1 MAEPAFNENGAFNIN
16 GQWATGLRYEVKL
29 DGGSFAGGTI
39 KFINGR
45 KQVASAKIASR
56 EEAVEIIG
64 ERNVENIEAGKG
76 KEKDATPGTAKGK
89 LQAENLSFKQSYT
102 TDKKPVNE
110 IEATIERDTS
120 LDKDVQAFLAK
131 RREEMARSRQQ
142 RLQNERIVSTEERGD
157 YGADTKTATTEATPG
172 ISQSVEDRAKAVPDA
187 VKQRFI
193 QVDNKF
199 HFPDKTLAF
208 EDHGRKLATRSEN
221 QEVVRSVVAIAH
233 ARGWERIAVRGTE
246 EFRRAA
252 WLEASLTGIE
262 VSGYKP
268 TKVEKAHLATLL
280 ERQGGIRENSIE
292 EREPR
297 ERETGSTRPEQSPAA
312 STAPAG
318 SKRTLTPDV
327 DHEAAAETPSDRHGT
342 AAGVKLRDGVIAGQ
356 LLEHGEANYKH
367 DPKKEKSYYV
377 KVQTERG
384 ERTVWGVDL
393 CRAVDESGA
402 AIGDRVAIEKVGS
415 KSVTAKERVFDKDGN
430 EVGERAVDA
439 HRNRWQVGSLEK
451 AEAFTRYDRAEVV
464 KKHPDLAPAYGTVA
478 AAQKFAEKQF
488 ANKEDQARFVS
499 IARQVVAEKIAHG
512 ENVPAPKIRE
522 AKVQG
527 RPKDQGKDQDRSG
540 PPKPREANQEFAR

>member
-1 MAEPAFNENGAFNIN
+1 MAEPAFNEKGAFNIN
-16 GQWATGLRYEVKL
+16 DQWATGLRYEVKL

-45 KQVASAKIASR
+45 KQVASAKIGSR
-56 EEAVEIIG
+56 EDAVEIIG

-76 KEKDATPGTAKGK
+76 KEKDAPPGTARGK

-102 TDKKPVNE
+102 PDKKPVNE

-157 YGADTKTATTEATPG
+157 YGADTKTANTEATPR
-172 ISQSVEDRAKAVPDA
+172 QSVEDRTKAVPDA

-233 ARGWERIAVRGTE
+233 ARGWERIVVRGTE
-246 EFRRAA
+246 EFRRGA

-292 EREPR
+292 ERQPR
-297 ERETGSTRPEQSPAA
+297 EREFVSTRPEQPPTT

-318 SKRTLTPDV
+318 SKRTLTPNA
-327 DHEAAAETPSDRHGT
+327 DHEAAAETPSGRNGD
-342 AAGVKLRDGVIAGQ
+342 GVKLRDGVLTGR

-367 DPKKEKSYYV
+367 DPKKEKSYFV
-377 KVQTERG
+377 KVETERGG

-393 CRAVDESGA
+393 RRAVAESGV
-402 AIGDRVAIEKVGS
+402 AIGDRVAIEKVDS

-451 AEAFTRYDRAEVV
+451 AEAFTRNDRAEVV

-512 ENVPAPKIRE
+512 ENVPAPKIRQ
-522 AKVQG
+522 AKVQD
-527 RPKDQGKDQDRSG
+527 RPKDQGKDQERSE
-540 PPKPREANQEFAR
+540 PPNPREANQEFVR

>member
-16 GQWATGLRYEVKL
+16 DQWATGLRYEVNL

-45 KQVASAKIASR
+45 KQVASVKIESR
-56 EEAVEIIG
+56 EEAVEILG

-76 KEKDATPGTAKGK
+76 KEKDAAPGTAKGK
-89 LQAENLSFKQSYT
+89 LQAEHLAFKQSYT
-102 TDKKPVNE
+102 PDKKPVNE
-110 IEATIERDTS
+110 IEASTERDTS
-120 LDKDVQAFLAK
+120 LDKDVLAFVAK

-157 YGADTKTATTEATPG
+157 PGAGAKTADTKEAKAGAGP
-172 ISQSVEDRAKAVPDA
+172 SAEDRTKAVPDA
-187 VKQRFI
+187 IKQRFI

-208 EDHGRKLATRSEN
+208 EDRGRKLATRSEN

-233 ARGWERIAVRGTE
+233 ARGWDRITVRGTE

-280 ERQGGIRENSIE
+280 ERQGGARENSIE

-297 ERETGSTRPEQSPAA
+297 EREASSTRPEQPQAG
-312 STAPAG
+312 TTAG
-318 SKRTLTPDV
+318 SKRTLTPDA
-327 DHEAAAETPSDRHGT
+327 DQEAAAETPNGRPGS
-342 AAGVKLRDGVIAGQ
+342 GVKLRDGVLAGK
-356 LLEHGEANYKH
+356 LLEHGEANYQH
-367 DPKKEKSYYV
+367 DPKKEKSYFV
-377 KVQTERG
+377 KVETERG

-393 CRAVDESGA
+393 GRAVAESGV
-402 AIGDRVAIEKVGS
+402 AIGDRVAVEKMGS
-415 KSVTAKERVFDKDGN
+415 KPVTAKERVFDNDGK
-430 EVGERAVDA
+430 EIGERPVDT

-451 AEAFTRYDRAEVV
+451 AEAFAREDRAEVV

-488 ANKEDQARFVS
+488 ANKEDQARFVA

-522 AKVQG
+522 AKVQE
-527 RPKDQGKDQDRSG
+527 RPKDQGKDQERSE
-540 PPKPREANQEFAR
+540 PPKPREANQEAAR

>member
-16 GQWATGLRYEVKL
+16 DQWATGLRYEVKL

-45 KQVASAKIASR
+45 KQVASAKIGSR
-56 EEAVEIIG
+56 EDAVEIIG

-76 KEKDATPGTAKGK
+76 KEKDAPPGTARGK

-102 TDKKPVNE
+102 PDKKPVNE

-157 YGADTKTATTEATPG
+157 YGADTKTANTEATPR
-172 ISQSVEDRAKAVPDA
+172 QSVEDRTKAVPDA

-233 ARGWERIAVRGTE
+233 ARGWERIVVRGTE
-246 EFRRAA
+246 EFRRGA

-292 EREPR
+292 ERQPR
-297 ERETGSTRPEQSPAA
+297 EREFVSTRPEQPPTT

-318 SKRTLTPDV
+318 SKRTLTPNA
-327 DHEAAAETPSDRHGT
+327 DHEAAAETPSGRNGD
-342 AAGVKLRDGVIAGQ
+342 GVKLRDGVLTGR

-367 DPKKEKSYYV
+367 DPKKEKSYFV
-377 KVQTERG
+377 KVETERGG

-393 CRAVDESGA
+393 RRAVAESGV
-402 AIGDRVAIEKVGS
+402 AIGDRVAIEKVDS

-451 AEAFTRYDRAEVV
+451 AEAFTRNDRAEVV

-512 ENVPAPKIRE
+512 ENVPAPKIRQ
-522 AKVQG
+522 AKVQD
-527 RPKDQGKDQDRSG
+527 RPKDQGKDQERSE
-540 PPKPREANQEFAR
+540 PPNPREANQEFVR

>member
-16 GQWATGLRYEVKL
+16 DQWATGLRYEVKL

-45 KQVASAKIASR
+45 KQVASAKIGSR
-56 EEAVEIIG
+56 EDAVEIIG

-76 KEKDATPGTAKGK
+76 KEKDAPPGTARGK

-102 TDKKPVNE
+102 PDKKPVNE

-157 YGADTKTATTEATPG
+157 YGADTKTANTEATPR
-172 ISQSVEDRAKAVPDA
+172 QSVEDRTKAVPDA

-233 ARGWERIAVRGTE
+233 ARGWERIVVRGTE
-246 EFRRAA
+246 EFRRGA

-292 EREPR
+292 ERQPR
-297 ERETGSTRPEQSPAA
+297 EREFVSTRPEQPPTT

-318 SKRTLTPDV
+318 SKRTLTPNA
-327 DHEAAAETPSDRHGT
+327 DHEAAAETPSGRNGD
-342 AAGVKLRDGVIAGQ
+342 GVKLRDGVLTGR

-367 DPKKEKSYYV
+367 DPKKEKSYFV
-377 KVQTERG
+377 KVETERGG

-393 CRAVDESGA
+393 RRAVAESGV
-402 AIGDRVAIEKVGS
+402 AIGDRVAIKKVDS

-451 AEAFTRYDRAEVV
+451 AEAFTRNDRAEVV

-512 ENVPAPKIRE
+512 ENVPAPKIRQ
-522 AKVQG
+522 AKVQD
-527 RPKDQGKDQDRSG
+527 RPKDQGKDQERSE
-540 PPKPREANQEFAR
+540 PPNPREANQEFVR

>member
-1 MAEPAFNENGAFNIN
+1 MQAF
-16 GQWATGLRYEVKL
+16 L
-29 DGGSFAGGTI
+29 
-39 KFINGR
+39 
-45 KQVASAKIASR
+45 AKRR
-56 EEAVEIIG
+56 EEMARSRQQRLQN
-64 ERNVENIEAGKG
+64 ERIVSTEERSDYGADTKTATT
-76 KEKDATPGTAKGK
+76 EATPGTARGK
-89 LQAENLSFKQSYT
+89 LQAENLAFKQSYT
-102 TDKKPVNE
+102 PDKKPVNE

-142 RLQNERIVSTEERGD
+142 RLQNERIVSTEERSD

-297 ERETGSTRPEQSPAA
+297 EREAGSTRPEQ
-312 STAPAG
+312 
-318 SKRTLTPDV
+318 
-327 DHEAAAETPSDRHGT
+327 TPSGLNG
-342 AAGVKLRDGVIAGQ
+342 AGAGVKLRDGVLTGQ

-367 DPKKEKSYYV
+367 DPKKEMSYFV
-377 KVQTERG
+377 KVETERG

-393 CRAVDESGA
+393 RRAVAESGV
-402 AIGDRVAIEKVGS
+402 AIGDRVAIEKMGR

-439 HRNRWQVGSLEK
+439 HRNRWKVGSLEK
-451 AEAFTRYDRAEVV
+451 AEAFTRDDRAEVV

-522 AKVQG
+522 AKVQD
-527 RPKDQGKDQDRSG
+527 RPKDQGKDQERSE
-540 PPKPREANQEFAR
+540 PPKPRKANQEFAR

>member
-16 GQWATGLRYEVKL
+16 DQWTTGLRYEVKL

-45 KQVASAKIASR
+45 KQVASAKIGSR
-56 EEAVEIIG
+56 EDAVEIIG

-76 KEKDATPGTAKGK
+76 KEKDAPPGTARGK

-102 TDKKPVNE
+102 PDKKPVNE

-157 YGADTKTATTEATPG
+157 YGADTKTANTEATPR
-172 ISQSVEDRAKAVPDA
+172 QSVEDRTKAVPDA

-233 ARGWERIAVRGTE
+233 ARGWERIVVRGTE
-246 EFRRAA
+246 EFRRGA

-292 EREPR
+292 ERQPR
-297 ERETGSTRPEQSPAA
+297 EREFVSTRPEQPPTT

-318 SKRTLTPDV
+318 SKRTLTPNA
-327 DHEAAAETPSDRHGT
+327 DHEAAAETPSGRNGD
-342 AAGVKLRDGVIAGQ
+342 GVKLRDGVLTGR

-367 DPKKEKSYYV
+367 DPKKEKSYFV
-377 KVQTERG
+377 KVETERGG

-393 CRAVDESGA
+393 RRAVAESGV
-402 AIGDRVAIEKVGS
+402 AIGDRVAIEKVDS

-451 AEAFTRYDRAEVV
+451 AEAFTRNDRAEVV

-512 ENVPAPKIRE
+512 ENVPAPKIRQ
-522 AKVQG
+522 AKVQD
-527 RPKDQGKDQDRSG
+527 RPKDQGKDQERSE
-540 PPKPREANQEFAR
+540 PPNPREANQEFVR

>member
-16 GQWATGLRYEVKL
+16 GQWATGLRYEVNL
-29 DGGSFAGGTI
+29 DGGSFADGTI

-45 KQVASAKIASR
+45 KQVASVKIESR
-56 EEAVEIIG
+56 EEAVEILG

-76 KEKDATPGTAKGK
+76 KEKDAAPGTAKGK
-89 LQAENLSFKQSYT
+89 LQAENLAFKQSYT
-102 TDKKPVNE
+102 PDKKPVNE
-110 IEATIERDTS
+110 IEASNERDAS
-120 LDKDVQAFLAK
+120 LEKDVLAFVAK

-157 YGADTKTATTEATPG
+157 PGAKKADAKEAKTGTG
-172 ISQSVEDRAKAVPDA
+172 QSVEDRAKAIPDA

-208 EDHGRKLATRSEN
+208 EDRGRKLATRSEN
-221 QEVVRSVVAIAH
+221 QEVVRSMVAITY
-233 ARGWERIAVRGTE
+233 ARGWDRITVRGTE

-268 TKVEKAHLATLL
+268 TNVEKAHLATLL
-280 ERQGGIRENSIE
+280 ERQGGTRENSIE

-297 ERETGSTRPEQSPAA
+297 EREVGITRPKQPPAA
-312 STAPAG
+312 ATTPAG
-318 SKRTLTPDV
+318 SKRTLTPDA
-327 DHEAAAETPSDRHGT
+327 DQEAAVKTPSGRPGI
-342 AAGVKLRDGVIAGQ
+342 GVKLRDGVLAGK
-356 LLEHGEANYKH
+356 LLEHGEANYQH
-367 DPKKEKSYYV
+367 DPKKETSYFV
-377 KVQTERG
+377 KVETERG
-384 ERTVWGVDL
+384 EHTVWGVDL
-393 CRAVDESGA
+393 GRAVAESGA
-402 AIGDRVAIEKVGS
+402 AIGDRVAIEKVDS
-415 KSVTAKERVFDKDGN
+415 KPVTAKERVFDKDGK
-430 EVGERAVDA
+430 EVGERAVNT

-451 AEAFTRYDRAEVV
+451 AEAFTRDDRAEVV
-464 KKHPDLAPAYGTVA
+464 KKHPDLAPTYGTVD

-488 ANKEDQARFVS
+488 ANKEDQARFVA

-522 AKVQG
+522 AKVQE
-527 RPKDQGKDQDRSG
+527 RPKDQGKDQERSE
-540 PPKPREANQEFAR
+540 PPTPREANQEAAR